1 MATRTS
7 DASNGILNQGFSAGS
22 NGKSVLKE
30 AVDAVL
36 KSFAK
41 HTQGH
46 GGGRSQLFCIILSLS
61 SHTVYKAKQKTACE
75 NCTSLF

>member
-1 MATRTS
+1 MATMTN

-46 GGGRSQLFCIILSLS
+46 GGGRSYFWHVFYYFRLMFIK
-61 SHTVYKAKQKTACE
+61 TKQPDKP
-75 NCTSLF
+75 